1 MKYFSLIIIALLFV
15 GCDRSQGDIE
25 FTGTVNGI
33 TTAIIRDQAN
43 NNIFI
48 ADIQAGKLSITKRFL
63 KASGYY
69 KLMYAGGSGV
79 TRNVDIY
86 LEPGSYTLN
95 IDSSKINDYPI
106 IKSTSKIQTQLSAYN
121 ALADSLN
128 GEGRK
133 KVISLNSKLNKL
145 QDTVLR
151 PGEYT
156 SMVDKFQT
164 EELKA
169 SQFDGLNVLKT
180 FVSKY
185 PDNEIAAH
193 IMLKMDYQD
202 DPVAY
207 TKLFESFSAAAK
219 SSDDGK
225 ELEGKLKQ
233 LSKLAPG
240 SAPAIAGNT
249 ADGKP
254 FDIKSLNKKIVLL
267 DIWRSSNGS
276 SRENHLHIQ
285 NDLLQMYG
293 NKGFGVV
300 SVSFDTEKDKWLA
313 AIDHDN
319 MKWPQVSD
327 LKGDDSPNADAW
339 GVKSIPTYYLLDGQ
353 GRIIERIGAYSDIRT
368 ALDDYFT
375 GKH

>member
-1 MKYFSLIIIALLFV
+1 MKYLGLIFIAFLFV

-33 TTAIIRDQAN
+33 STVVIRDQSN
-43 NNIFI
+43 NNLYT
-48 ADIQAGKLSITKRFL
+48 ADIQSGKLTISKRFL
-63 KASGYY
+63 KSSGYY
-69 KLMYAGGSGV
+69 KLMYAGTSGS
-79 TRNVDIY
+79 TRNVEIY

-95 IDSSKINDYPI
+95 IDINKINNYPSI
-106 IKSTSKIQTQLSAYN
+106 TSTSKIQTQLSAYN
-121 ALADSLN
+121 ALADSLTA
-128 GEGRK
+128 EGRK
-133 KVISLNSKLNKL
+133 KVVSLNSKLNNLK
-145 QDTVLR
+145 DTVLR

-156 SMVDKFQT
+156 TMVDKFQT

-169 SQFDGLNVLKT
+169 NQFDGLNVLKT
-180 FVSKY
+180 FISRY

-202 DPVAY
+202 DPAAHAKV
-207 TKLFESFSAAAK
+207 FETFSSAAK
-219 SSDDGK
+219 SSDEGK

-249 ADGKP
+249 ADGKT
-254 FDIKSLNKKIVLL
+254 FDIKSLNKKIILL
-267 DIWRSSNGS
+267 DIWRSSNGT
-276 SRENHLHIQ
+276 SRDNHLHIQ
-285 NDLLQMYG
+285 NDILQMYG
-293 NKGFGVV
+293 NKGLGVV
-300 SVSFDTEKDKWLA
+300 SISFDTEKDKWLA

-353 GRIIERIGAYSDIRT
+353 GRIIERITAFSDVRT

-375 GKH
+375 KHH

>member
-1 MKYFSLIIIALLFV
+1 MKYISLIFLALLFV

-25 FTGTVNGI
+25 FTGTANGI
-33 TTAIIRDQAN
+33 NTAVIRDQAN
-43 NNIFI
+43 NNIFV

-69 KLMYAGGSGV
+69 KLMYSGTSGS
-79 TRNVDIY
+79 TRNVEIY

-95 IDSSKINDYPI
+95 IDSAKINDYPKI
-106 IKSTSKIQTQLSAYN
+106 TSTSKIQTQLSAYY
-121 ALADSLN
+121 ALADSLT
-128 GEGRK
+128 GENRK
-133 KVISLNSKLNKL
+133 KVVSLNSKLNSLK
-145 QDTVLR
+145 DTVLR

-169 SQFDGLNVLKT
+169 NLFDGLNALKV
-180 FVSKY
+180 FMNRY

-193 IMLKMDYQD
+193 IMLQMDYQD

-207 TKLFESFSAAAK
+207 TKIFEAASAAAK
-219 SSDDGK
+219 NSDEGK

-233 LSKLAPG
+233 LAKLAPG

-254 FDIKSLNKKIVLL
+254 FDIKSLNKKVILL
-267 DIWRSSNGS
+267 DLWRSSNGT

-285 NDLLQMYG
+285 NDILQMYG
-293 NKGFGVV
+293 NKGLGVV
-300 SVSFDTEKDKWLA
+300 SISFDTEKDKWLA
-313 AIDHDN
+313 AISRDQ
-319 MKWPQVSD
+319 MTWPQVSD
-327 LKGDDSPNADAW
+327 LKGDDSPNTDAW

-353 GRIIERIGAYSDIRT
+353 GHIIQRITAFSDVRT
-368 ALDDYFT
+368 AIDDYFT
-375 GKH
+375 KKH